1 MTINIDPYVM
11 LGLSASATED
21 DIKRMYRRLAQRF
34 HPDTNPDNP
43 GAAAQFQEITAAY
56 NLLSDPLKRQVYD
69 RSATDRNA
77 DDQVFSLRATPSKRS
92 IMPLDEPQVIY
103 LLTEILAPPP
113 TNTRDQGDEAQLNL
127 TLVLDTSNSMD
138 GSRIERVKIAAQ
150 RIINDLNPGDFI
162 SIVTFNDRATVIV
175 PATRAD
181 DKLSLNARITMISPS
196 GGTEIFQGLSAGVDE
211 NRKNLNNRY
220 VNHVILLT
228 DGHTYGDQERCLELA
243 DTAGAE
249 GISISAMGLGHDW
262 NDQFLDDLASRTG
275 AHSTYIQSEK
285 AVSKFLNDKV
295 KNLSDSFAER
305 MTLSAAPDPEIQ
317 LEMVFMLSPNP
328 QPLSIIDGK
337 IPLGTLQNRRPIT
350 LLLQFLMPGNMSHG
364 FRPLGRLMVY
374 GNILRNHNQSHTTI
388 SDISIEVSD
397 SPGKE
402 APPASIMDALSK
414 LRLYRIQEKA
424 QNAISDGN
432 IEEATHRLETLA
444 TRLLEMGE
452 SSLARQAITEAD
464 HIQKQKKSSAEGLKN
479 IKYSTRA
486 LVGSD
491 SDASPFTSLFNGE

>member
-1 MTINIDPYVM
+1 MNIDPYVM
-11 LGLSASATED
+11 LGLSSSATED

-69 RSATDRNA
+69 RSAREVYEN
-77 DDQVFSLRATPSKRS
+77 DQVFSLRATPSKRAV
-92 IMPLDEPQVIY
+92 MPLDEPQVIY
-103 LLTEILAPPP
+103 LLAEMVAPPLS
-113 TNTRDQGDEAQLNL
+113 TQQQTGDAHLNL

-138 GSRIERVKIAAQ
+138 GTRIERVKVAAQ
-150 RIINDLNPGDFI
+150 RIINDLSPGDFI
-162 SIVTFNDRATVIV
+162 SIVTFNDRANVIV
-175 PATRAD
+175 PATRVE
-181 DKLSLNARITMISPS
+181 DKLSLNARVTMISPS
-196 GGTEIFQGLSAGVDE
+196 GGTEIFQGLSAGVAE

-262 NDQFLDDLASRTG
+262 NDQFLDELASRTG

-285 AVSKFLNDKV
+285 AVSKFLNDQV
-295 KNLSDSFAER
+295 KSLSDSFAER
-305 MTLSAAPDPEIQ
+305 MILSVAPDPDVQ

-328 QPLSIIDGK
+328 QPLSFIEGK
-337 IPLGTLQNRRPIT
+337 IPLGTLQNRRPIH
-350 LLLQFLMPGNMSHG
+350 LLLQFLMPGSMSHG
-364 FRPLGRLMVY
+364 FRPLGRLMVH
-374 GNILRNHNQSHTTI
+374 GNILRNQKQVHTTV
-388 SDISIEVSD
+388 SDISIEVTD

-424 QNAISDGN
+424 QNAIEEGN
-432 IEEATHRLETLA
+432 VEEATHRLETLA

-464 HIQKQKKSSAEGLKN
+464 HIQKRKKSSAEGLKN

-491 SDASPFTSLFNGE
+491 SDASPFSSLFDNE